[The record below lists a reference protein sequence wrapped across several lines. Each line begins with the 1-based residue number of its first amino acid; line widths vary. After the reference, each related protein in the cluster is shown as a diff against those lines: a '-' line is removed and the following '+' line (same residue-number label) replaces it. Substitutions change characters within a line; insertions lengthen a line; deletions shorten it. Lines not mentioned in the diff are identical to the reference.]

1 MNCGQLH
8 HISRPYVEYKL
19 PCPPAALISPP
30 CPSSNTPGCGAYAS
44 PANANFTLSVS
55 LFLVH
60 ECLSPLPRLH
70 HPPPSSPANL
80 PPGLQYISPSEREE
94 GGGGRNVG
102 GGKPFL
108 PSLTFDTAAECVQR
122 RPSMAIYSARDGLC
136 AAEGEYVCVT
146 GREGEEESAR
156 ENE

>member
-70 HPPPSSPANL
+70 HPPPSSPATL
-80 PPGLQYISPSEREE
+80 PPGLQYISPSERGR
-94 GGGGRNVG
+94 GGGQERGRREAIPALINIRH
-102 GGKPFL
+102 
-108 PSLTFDTAAECVQR
+108 SR
-122 RPSMAIYSARDGLC
+122 RVCPETSVDGYLL
-136 AAEGEYVCVT
+136 
-146 GREGEEESAR
+146 RERRIMCS
-156 ENE
+156 